1 MESIERVAMV
11 ETPID
16 KGAQIEAVE
25 AVEQEPPVEP
35 APSEKPQ
42 RPSSISTCDSGLHGE
57 VDFTKQ
63 RRLVLCFDGTG
74 NKFHGDDTDSNIV
87 KIYELLDRRSDL
99 QFHYYQPG
107 IGTYVQNEGTTFIG
121 RFGDKIRTVLDQA
134 VGTSFKAHV
143 IGGYSFIM
151 KYYNPGDC
159 IYIFGF
165 SRGAYTARFLSEML
179 AGVGLLSR
187 GNEEM
192 IEFGWKTFS
201 TFQTSRHDGG
211 PKDLKRRNFM
221 RKFKKT
227 FSRSGVNV
235 HFLGL
240 FDCVNSVGQLE
251 PPFWRK
257 SYTYMPMGSSATHI
271 RHAVSVHERR
281 LKFKPALYKGFID
294 HPNLKEVYFCGNHGD
309 VGGGWGKA
317 PDQKRAL
324 SDIPLA
330 WMLQEVRNLPDTEN
344 KLEFTQPEE
353 YLLEKGAEEAE
364 RQFEEHLE
372 QLGKGLIDDTQG
384 MRPHDPLSFS
394 GGGGFLGV
402 LGWWI
407 LEVMPFISRL
417 EYENGKWVP
426 RYWPPNFGTPR
437 DIPAD
442 ADIHPSLVAL
452 HEGGVLKES
461 EVPKLLSNR
470 DHYTFKVEG
479 GTRTQKKKPT
489 PKPTEEPPKEKEKK

>member
-1 MESIERVAMV
+1 METIERVAMV

-16 KGAQIEAVE
+16 KGAQVE
-25 AVEQEPPVEP
+25 AVEQEPHFEP
-35 APSEKPQ
+35 TPSEKPQ
-42 RPSSISTCDSGLHGE
+42 RPSSISTCDSGVHGN

-121 RFGDKIRTVLDQA
+121 RIGDKFKTVLDQA
-134 VGTSFKAHV
+134 VGTSFKTHV

-211 PKDLKRRNFM
+211 EKDMKRRAFM

-257 SYTYMPMGSSATHI
+257 SYSYMPMGSSATHI

-294 HPNLKEVYFCGNHGD
+294 HPDLKEVYFCGNHGD
-309 VGGGWGKA
+309 VGGGWGKT
-317 PDQKRAL
+317 PEQKRAL

-330 WMLQEVRNLPDTEN
+330 WMLEEVRNLPATEN
-344 KLEFTQPEE
+344 KLEFTQPDE
-353 YLLEKGAEEAE
+353 YLLEHNAQEAE
-364 RQFEEHLE
+364 RQFEEHLR
-372 QLGKGLIDDTQG
+372 QLGKGMIDDVQG

-394 GGGGFLGV
+394 GGGSFFGV
-402 LGWWI
+402 VGWWI

-417 EYENGKWVP
+417 EFEKGKWVP

-461 EVPKLLSNR
+461 EVPKLLANR

-479 GTRTQKKKPT
+479 GSRKQKKKPA
-489 PKPTEEPPKEKEKK
+489 PEAKKEEPPMDKEKK

>member
-11 ETPID
+11 ETPVGP
-16 KGAQIEAVE
+16 GAQETQQPEPRDPIEPINGE
-25 AVEQEPPVEP
+25 GEGT
-35 APSEKPQ
+35 EKPQ
-42 RPSSISTCDSGLHGE
+42 RPSSISTCDSGLHGHI
-57 VDFTKQ
+57 DFSKQ
-63 RRLVLCFDGTG
+63 RKIVLCFDGTG

-87 KIYELLDRRSDL
+87 RIYELLDRTSEN

-107 IGTYVQNEGTTFIG
+107 IGTYVQNESTTFIG
-121 RFGDKIRTVLDQA
+121 RMGDKIKTVVDQA
-134 VGTSFKAHV
+134 VGTSFKTHV
-143 IGGYSFIM
+143 IAGYSFIM

-201 TFQTSRHDGG
+201 AFQTSRHDGSAQ
-211 PKDLKRRNFM
+211 DEKRRTFM

-257 SYTYMPMGSSATHI
+257 SYSYIPMGSSATHI

-294 HPNLKEVYFCGNHGD
+294 HADLKEVYFCGNHGD
-309 VGGGWGKA
+309 VGGGWGKN
-317 PDQKRAL
+317 QEQRRAL

-330 WMLQEVRNLPDTEN
+330 WMLEEVRNLPNTEN
-344 KLEFTQPEE
+344 KLDFTQPDEWV
-353 YLLEKGAEEAE
+353 LEQKAHEAE
-364 RQFEEHLE
+364 LKFEEHLR
-372 QLGKGLIDDTQG
+372 QLGRGEIDDVKG
-384 MRPHDPLSFS
+384 MAPHDPLSF
-394 GGGGFLGV
+394 GGGLKWYSV
-402 LGWWI
+402 LGWWT

-417 EYENGKWVP
+417 EYEHGKWVP
-426 RYWPPNFGTPR
+426 RYWPPNFGAMR

-452 HEGGVLKES
+452 HEAGILKDN
-461 EVPKLLSNR
+461 EVPKLLTNR
-470 DHYTFKVEG
+470 DHYTFKVDVDPL
-479 GTRTQKKKPT
+479 KKL
-489 PKPTEEPPKEKEKK
+489 KEKKK

>member
-11 ETPID
+11 ETPV
-16 KGAQIEAVE
+16 GPT
-25 AVEQEPPVEP
+25 EQESQP
-35 APSEKPQ
+35 APTAEFEKQEEEKPQ
-42 RPSSISTCDSGLHGE
+42 RPSSISSCHSHE
-57 VDFTKQ
+57 HVDFNKQ

-74 NKFHGDDTDSNIV
+74 NKFHGNDTDSNIV
-87 KIYELLDRRSDL
+87 RIYELLDRRSEN

-107 IGTYVQNEGTTFIG
+107 IGTYVQNERTSFIG
-121 RFGDKIRTVLDQA
+121 RIGDKFKTVMDQA
-134 VGTSFKAHV
+134 VGSSFKTHV

-192 IEFGWKTFS
+192 IEFAWRTFS
-201 TFQTSRHDGG
+201 DFQTSRHDGG
-211 PKDLKRRNFM
+211 KLDEKRRTFM

-251 PPFWRK
+251 PPFWRR
-257 SYTYMPMGSSATHI
+257 SYSYIPMGSSATHI

-294 HPNLKEVYFCGNHGD
+294 HNDLKEVYFCGNHGD
-309 VGGGWGKA
+309 VGGGWGRS
-317 PDQKRAL
+317 DEQRRVL

-330 WMLQEVRNLPDTEN
+330 WMLEEVRNLPDTEV
-344 KLEFTQPEE
+344 KLEFTQPDEFI
-353 YLLEKGAEEAE
+353 LERDAAEAE
-364 RQFEEHLE
+364 RKFEEHLR
-372 QLGKGLIDDTQG
+372 QFGKGEIDDVKG
-384 MRPHDPLSFS
+384 MKPHDPLSFS
-394 GGGGFLGV
+394 GGLKWYGV

-407 LEVMPFISRL
+407 LEVVPFISRL
-417 EYENGKWVP
+417 EYEKGKWVP
-426 RYWPPNFGTPR
+426 RYWPPNFGASR

-452 HEGGVLKES
+452 QEGGVLKPT
-461 EVPKLLSNR
+461 EVPKLLANK
-470 DHYTFKVEG
+470 DHYTFKV
-479 GTRTQKKKPT
+479 K
-489 PKPTEEPPKEKEKK
+489 

>member
-11 ETPID
+11 ETPIGESGTAPEAPAHEHNHPPRD
-16 KGAQIEAVE
+16 KT
-25 AVEQEPPVEP
+25 
-35 APSEKPQ
+35 Q
-42 RPSSISTCDSGLHGE
+42 RPSSISTCDSRLHGD
-57 VDFTKQ
+57 VDFDKQ
-63 RRLVLCFDGTG
+63 RKIVLCFDGTG

-87 KIYELLDRRSDL
+87 RIYELLDRRSEN

-107 IGTYVQNEGTTFIG
+107 IGTYVQNESTTFLG
-121 RFGDKIRTVLDQA
+121 RVGDKFKTVLDQA

-192 IEFGWKTFS
+192 IEFAWKTFS
-201 TFQTSRHDGG
+201 AFQTSRHDGSAQ
-211 PKDLKRRNFM
+211 DEKRREFM
-221 RKFKKT
+221 KKFKKT

-251 PPFWRK
+251 APFWRK
-257 SYTYMPMGSSATHI
+257 SYAYIPMGSSATHI

-281 LKFKPALYKGFID
+281 LKFKPALYKDFID
-294 HPNLKEVYFCGNHGD
+294 HPDLKEVYFCGNHGD
-309 VGGGWGKA
+309 VGGGWGKT
-317 PDQKRAL
+317 PGQKRAL

-330 WMLQEVRNLPDTEN
+330 WMLEEVRNLSNTEN
-344 KLEFTQPEE
+344 ILQFTQPEE
-353 YLLEKGAEEAE
+353 WVLEHNAAEAE
-364 RQFEEHLE
+364 AKFEEHLR
-372 QLGKGLIDDTQG
+372 QLGRGQIDDVKG
-384 MRPHDPLSFS
+384 MEPHDPLSF
-394 GGGGFLGV
+394 GGGGGWSGV
-402 LGWWI
+402 LGWWV

-417 EYENGKWVP
+417 EYEKGKWVP
-426 RYWPPNFGTPR
+426 RYWPPNFGARR
-437 DIPAD
+437 DIPAN

-452 HEGGVLKES
+452 HEAGVLKES
-461 EVPKLLSNR
+461 EVPKLLANR
-470 DHYTFKVEG
+470 DHYTFRVDGSKPKP
-479 GTRTQKKKPT
+479 KKK
-489 PKPTEEPPKEKEKK
+489 

>member
-11 ETPID
+11 ETPL
-16 KGAQIEAVE
+16 GGESSAQNSPPPDPLEDPEGFEA
-25 AVEQEPPVEP
+25 A
-35 APSEKPQ
+35 AEKRK
-42 RPSSISTCDSGLHGE
+42 RPSSISTCDSGLHGNI
-57 VDFTKQ
+57 DFTKQ
-63 RRLVLCFDGTG
+63 RRLVLCFDGTA
-74 NKFHGDDTDSNIV
+74 
-87 KIYELLDRRSDL
+87 
-99 QFHYYQPG
+99 G
-107 IGTYVQNEGTTFIG
+107 IGTYVQNESTTFIG
-121 RFGDKIRTVLDQA
+121 RIGDRFKTALDQA

-143 IGGYSFIM
+143 IGGYNFVM

-179 AGVGLLSR
+179 AGMGLLSR

-192 IEFGWKTFS
+192 IEFAWKTFS
-201 TFQTSRHDGG
+201 AFQTSRHDGSA
-211 PKDLKRRNFM
+211 KDEKRRAFM

-251 PPFWRK
+251 PPFWKK
-257 SYTYMPMGSSATHI
+257 SYGYIPMGSSATHI

-281 LKFKPALYKGFID
+281 LKFKPALYKDFID
-294 HPNLKEVYFCGNHGD
+294 HPDMKEVYFCGNHGD
-309 VGGGWGKA
+309 VGGGWGKTKG
-317 PDQKRAL
+317 QRRLL

-330 WMLQEVRNLPDTEN
+330 WMLEEVRNLPDTEN

-353 YLLEKGAEEAE
+353 WVFEQQSAAAELE
-364 RQFEEHLE
+364 FEEHLRK
-372 QLGKGLIDDTQG
+372 LGRGEIDDVRG
-384 MRPHDPLSFS
+384 MDPHDPLAF
-394 GGGGFLGV
+394 GGGLSWYGV

-407 LEVMPFISRL
+407 LE
-417 EYENGKWVP
+417 YEKGKWVP
-426 RYWPPNFGTPR
+426 RYWPPNFGAMR

-452 HEGGVLKES
+452 HEAGILKANQ
-461 EVPKLLSNR
+461 VPTLLTNR
-470 DHYTFKVEG
+470 DHYTFKKGVDTFDKLKVDKLKTKQTTKEAPL
-479 GTRTQKKKPT
+479 TKPVSET
-489 PKPTEEPPKEKEKK
+489 K